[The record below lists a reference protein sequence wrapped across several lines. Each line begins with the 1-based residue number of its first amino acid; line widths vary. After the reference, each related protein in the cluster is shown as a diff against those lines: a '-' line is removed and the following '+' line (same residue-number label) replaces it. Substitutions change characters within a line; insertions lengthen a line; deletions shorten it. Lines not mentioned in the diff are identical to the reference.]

1 VRLLLELRPDVT
13 HLRPARRVGEGWA
26 EAHGLPAEALKLIA
40 TELLANA
47 IAASGG
53 TDPVELTL
61 DIDHE
66 DVTLTVTDAG
76 PCGFDP
82 AQLPEAGVTTAG
94 GRGLLIVRA
103 LSNRI
108 DVERRG
114 GRTRVS
120 AHQYWRPLY
129 PLGPAPS
136 GPTRASGWR
145 AASH

>member
-1 VRLLLELRPDVT
+1 VRLLLELGPDVT
-13 HLRPARRVGEGWA
+13 QLRPARRVVEGWA

-47 IAASGG
+47 IAAGG
-53 TDPVELTL
+53 SDPVELTL
-61 DIDHE
+61 DVDHE

-76 PCGFDP
+76 PSGFDP

-108 DVERRG
+108 DVERHG

-120 AHQYWRPLY
+120 AHQYRRLLC
-129 PLGPAPS
+129 PLGSAPPE
-136 GPTRASGWR
+136 PTRSNGSR